1 MKSLLLSFALFFSS
15 SSFAKGPAVLFEEV
29 EVPSTPVYK
38 SKPAKNNPTQ
48 EITPLSQRNSLR
60 ETYLSQEFDSTLD
73 MRAKRRMGVGASVFG
88 STGLM
93 GALLELNF
101 VPENSLIAS
110 FGGGP
115 GYGAFGFQWKHLF
128 GGRKFSPYAGFGY
141 ARWYN
146 ASAEGKKIE
155 KTTPNELGSK
165 FLDDEEKK
173 TGKFGVN
180 LLVPN
185 LGFQYSLL
193 SGPWTG
199 SSFFAEINFLTPF
212 SNLSPVPVAGF
223 GALYYF

>member
-1 MKSLLLSFALFFSS
+1 MKSILLSLALFFSFS
-15 SSFAKGPAVLFEEV
+15 AQAAGPAVLFEEV
-29 EVPSTPVYK
+29 EVSSSPSYK
-38 SKPAKNNPTQ
+38 TQSPKRGASQ
-48 EITPLSQRNSLR
+48 EITPLSQRTSLR
-60 ETYLSQEFDSTLD
+60 EHYQGQDFDSVFEL
-73 MRAKRRMGVGASVFG
+73 RAKRRVGIGASAFG

-101 VPENSLIAS
+101 TPADSLMSS

-115 GYGAFGFQWKHLF
+115 GYGAFSFQWKHLF
-128 GGRKFSPYAGFGY
+128 GGRQFSPYAGIGY

-146 ASAEGKKIE
+146 ASAEGRKIE

-165 FLDDEEKK
+165 FLDDEEKQ

-180 LLVPN
+180 LLIPN
-185 LGFQYSLL
+185 LGLQYSLL

-199 SSFFAEINFLTPF
+199 SAFFAEINLLTSF
-212 SNLSPVPVAGF
+212 SNLSPVPVAGL